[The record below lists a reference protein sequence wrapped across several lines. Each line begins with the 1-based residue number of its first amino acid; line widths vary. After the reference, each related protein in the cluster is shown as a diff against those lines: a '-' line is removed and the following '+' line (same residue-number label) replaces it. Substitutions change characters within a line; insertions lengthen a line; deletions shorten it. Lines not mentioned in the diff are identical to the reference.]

1 MAGSINIFGNE
12 IIISDN
18 KNADFITSGYSG
30 YMGFSRSQ
38 ALAWECI

>member
-30 YMGFSRSQ
+30 YICFSRYQ
-38 ALAWECI
+38 ALA